1 MPNLLVA
8 RSGADPALV
17 RLVTETLFERRAAIA
32 RAVPAAAALDRR
44 AAIETAPV
52 PLHPAALRWFRDTK
66 P

>member
-8 RSGADPALV
+8 GTGPTRRWSGSSRRRYSSGA
-17 RLVTETLFERRAAIA
+17 AAIA

-66 P
+66 A

>member
-1 MPNLLVA
+1 MPNLIVA
-8 RSGADPALV
+8 RTGADAALI
-17 RLVTETLFERRAAIA
+17 RLVVATLFERRGAIA

-66 P
+66 A